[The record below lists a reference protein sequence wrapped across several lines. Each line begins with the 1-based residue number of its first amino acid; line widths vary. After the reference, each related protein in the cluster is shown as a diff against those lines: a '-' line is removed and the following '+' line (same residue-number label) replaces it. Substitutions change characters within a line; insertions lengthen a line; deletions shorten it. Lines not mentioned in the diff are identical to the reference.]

1 MAKALAY
8 FGVTLDVNDPIFVEK
23 SKIIAY
29 PNPFNDQFEIEFQN
43 TSSNHSKV
51 AIFDINGKQ
60 IWKQDCT
67 ILNSKITV
75 TPMNMTNGIYFVKIS
90 SEDGTSE
97 SFKIIK
103 Q

>member
-1 MAKALAY
+1 M
-8 FGVTLDVNDPIFVEK
+8 
-23 SKIIAY
+23 
-29 PNPFNDQFEIEFQN
+29 
-43 TSSNHSKV
+43 
-51 AIFDINGKQ
+51 
-60 IWKQDCT
+60 
-67 ILNSKITV
+67 LNSKITV